1 MPQSLPSGACL
12 TAPQK
17 LRPPRGPTPLM
28 AVLGGFTACVVFP
41 CLGTGRPCRVLA
53 ELRVAPTSFSPSGP
67 SASVTVRAPL
77 LKNRR
82 PWEHGVVRIPP
93 WGPSPSE
100 SRGWSRSHASAC
112 WSLNLSSHWTPSWAP
127 HLRSAPQFQWDIKSQ
142 MHHGSHPPQSVCS
155 QQKSPCSPSNLL
167 LLFRPLSRSWG
178 STFLPGIEAG
188 NAGGGPTLSSFRG
201 LNPASLSVLTHE
213 LWACSGH
220 LSPAFGQ
227 EGTSGSSRSCALA

>member
-1 MPQSLPSGACL
+1 MGTGLPGAAAASPGVACMPQSLPSGACL

-82 PWEHGVVRIPP
+82 PWEHGVVSIPP

-142 MHHGSHPPQSVCS
+142 MHHGSPTISVFTTEITVFSLKPAPPL
-155 QQKSPCSPSNLL
+155 PSTLQVL
-167 LLFRPLSRSWG
+167 G
-178 STFLPGIEAG
+178 QHLP
-188 NAGGGPTLSSFRG
+188 PR
-201 LNPASLSVLTHE
+201 H
-213 LWACSGH
+213 
-220 LSPAFGQ
+220 
-227 EGTSGSSRSCALA
+227 